1 MANEEHLALLTEGV
15 EAWNGWRDA
24 SPKVAPDLSGADLSG
39 RDLRGANL
47 AEARLSLANLGLSD
61 LSGANLQGADL
72 SGTELPLA
80 NLAGANLSVAFAAR
94 ADFGRA
100 DLRGADLTYANLCEA
115 DLTGSDL
122 GLATL
127 DEADLSLAVLDRVYA
142 GGATFR
148 SADLCE
154 ANLVRTD
161 LSRADLSGAN
171 LTRSILGL
179 TVFGDNDL
187 SPVTGLE
194 AVQHIG
200 PLVLGTATIAR
211 CQGNVPTSFLAS
223 AGVAATVA
231 SRDGEL
237 VEGCYVFISHCDS
250 DEAFAGRVYAD
261 LQKIGLSCWLSPE
274 RLKGKDRFLSI
285 FRELPPARVRLLVI
299 ASESSLEASWLEDE
313 ARMAF
318 TSESR
323 AEGIPVLLPICI
335 DDVATESEWVDDLRM
350 TRSVCDVRGWEENE
364 EGFQETMETL
374 AEDLKA

>member
-1 MANEEHLALLTEGV
+1 MANEEHLALLAEGV
-15 EAWNGWRDA
+15 EAWNNWRNA

-39 RDLRGANL
+39 TDLRGANMG
-47 AEARLSLANLGLSD
+47 EARLSLANLGLSD

-72 SGTELPLA
+72 SGAEFLMA
-80 NLAGANLSVAFAAR
+80 NLAGANLSVAFANR

-100 DLRGADLTYANLCEA
+100 ALRGADLTYANLCEA

-127 DEADLSLAVLDRVYA
+127 DQADLSLAVLDRAYA

-148 SADLCE
+148 GADLCE

-161 LSRADLSGAN
+161 MSRADLAEAN

-194 AVQHIG
+194 AVQHLG

-211 CQGNVPTSFLAS
+211 CQGNVPTGFLAA

-231 SRDGEL
+231 SRDGGL
-237 VEGCYVFISHCDS
+237 VEGRYVFISHCDS
-250 DEAFAGRVYAD
+250 DEALAGQVYAD
-261 LQKIGLSCWLSPE
+261 LQKRGLSCWLSPE
-274 RLKGKDRFLSI
+274 RLKGGGRFQSV
-285 FRELPPARVRLLVI
+285 FRELPASRVRLLVI
-299 ASESSLEASWLEDE
+299 VSENALEAAWLEDE

-318 TSESR
+318 TFESD
-323 AEGIPVLLPICI
+323 AECIPVLLPVCV
-335 DDVATESEWVDDLRM
+335 DDAATESGWVDDLRM
-350 TRSVCDVRGWEENE
+350 ARPVCDVRGWEENDE
-364 EGFQETMETL
+364 RFREAMESL
-374 AEDLKA
+374 AGDLRA